1 VARTRKPAPTV
12 SRSRA
17 RRAPTA
23 PAPSFFRVHAAVFAA
38 IVVVLLLT
46 TDDRHAGAITDG
58 RQMTWTAIAIAESG
72 SIGQAPGRDLAVP
85 RARGDSVSRYGM
97 GMSLAQVPA
106 ALLAPVVERRLG
118 PASSQPLF
126 LVAPFVFVLLAAA
139 AAGLAARELGLD
151 RRAQATAILLASL
164 AGPLASYAALDLAE
178 PLLAA
183 ALAGAFVAAVTAVR
197 REGRRRALLA
207 AAAGAAAGVAVLT
220 KSSMLVVAPLA
231 LLPLLAAPR
240 TLPAAMAG
248 FAPIAGLWLSFEIVR
263 FGRPLASYAGETFSH
278 PFLDGLWRLLV
289 GVNAGLV
296 WFFPAVAAV
305 AVGFGR
311 VTRSWTRWDGLVEG
325 GALLPSAALVALA
338 APWWAWHGSAG
349 WGPRLLVPAVPLL
362 AVLAARE
369 MGRWPR
375 QAATGLLALSIVL
388 NLPPLLQHP
397 VPPAAYVLA
406 CDWPE
411 APPSEASSLPRF
423 AWREVDGTV
432 REMPGQ
438 VLATVPEASP
448 FVVLP
453 WFFWARRAPD
463 ASTMAERLDRP
474 PWREARPDIVP
485 PGPLA
490 PETAAAIARGGRW
503 NVWGR
508 GFRPS
513 PADLEYTRQIA
524 LGNVYDTGLANQ
536 VLRAQHMGQAALAL
550 RLVEKLARLAPSGA
564 TDALVLESYRLL
576 GRRAD
581 AVEYLSGMTIEHRQD
596 PAVNVVLALFERD
609 RGAEPSAREL
619 LASVAPA
626 FEGAA
631 LQQAL
636 AAPLAQWP
644 ADFAAMTAVRSIE
657 VPLAR

>member
-1 VARTRKPAPTV
+1 
-12 SRSRA
+12 
-17 RRAPTA
+17 
-23 PAPSFFRVHAAVFAA
+23 VHTAVFAA
-38 IVVVLLLT
+38 IVLVLLVT

-72 SIGQAPGRDLAVP
+72 GIGQAPGRDLAVA

-106 ALLAPVVERRLG
+106 ALLAPVVEGRLG

-139 AAGLAARELGLD
+139 AAGLAVRELGLD
-151 RRAQATAILLASL
+151 RRTQATAILLATL
-164 AGPLASYAALDLAE
+164 AGPLAAYAAVDLAE

-183 ALAGAFVAAVTAVR
+183 ALAGGFASAIAATRAT
-197 REGRRRALLA
+197 GRRRVVLA
-207 AAAGAAAGVAVLT
+207 AASGAAAGVAVLT
-220 KSSMLVVAPLA
+220 KSSMLAVAPFA

-240 TLPAAMAG
+240 ATLPAAAVG
-248 FAPIAGLWLSFEIVR
+248 FAPLAGLWLSFEIVR

-278 PFLDGLWRLLV
+278 PFFDGLWRLVV
-289 GVNAGLV
+289 GVNAGLL
-296 WFFPAVAAV
+296 WFFPALVAVVAAV
-305 AVGFGR
+305 WRAV
-311 VTRSWTRWDGLVEG
+311 RSRTQGDTLVLG
-325 GALLPSAALVALA
+325 GALIPAAALLAMA

-362 AVLAARE
+362 AVVAARE
-369 MGRWPR
+369 VRVWPR
-375 QAATGLLALSIVL
+375 PAAIGLLAVSVVA
-388 NLPPLLQHP
+388 NLPPLAQHP
-397 VPPAAYVLA
+397 VPPATYVLSCA
-406 CDWPE
+406 WPQ
-411 APPSEASSLPRF
+411 APADAATSLPRF
-423 AWREVDGTV
+423 ARREADGAV
-432 REMPGQ
+432 REIPPQ
-438 VLATVPEASP
+438 VLASVPGASP

-453 WFFWARRAPD
+453 WFFWARHAPD
-463 ASTMAERLDRP
+463 AATMAARLDVP
-474 PWREARPDIVP
+474 PWQDARPDIVP
-485 PGPLA
+485 IA
-490 PETAAAIARGGRW
+490 PFTPEAAVAITRTGRL

-508 GFRPS
+508 GFRPT
-513 PADLEYTRQIA
+513 AAELEYVRQIA

-536 VLRAQHMGQAALAL
+536 VLRAQHMGETARALGLAEKL
-550 RLVEKLARLAPSGA
+550 VRLVPSGA
-564 TDALVLESYRLL
+564 SDALLLESYRLL

-581 AVEYLSGMTIEHRQD
+581 AVEYVTRMPIAHRED
-596 PAVNVVLALFERD
+596 PGINVVLALFERD

-636 AAPLAQWP
+636 TAPLAQWP
-644 ADFAAMTAVRSIE
+644 GDFAAMTAVRSIE